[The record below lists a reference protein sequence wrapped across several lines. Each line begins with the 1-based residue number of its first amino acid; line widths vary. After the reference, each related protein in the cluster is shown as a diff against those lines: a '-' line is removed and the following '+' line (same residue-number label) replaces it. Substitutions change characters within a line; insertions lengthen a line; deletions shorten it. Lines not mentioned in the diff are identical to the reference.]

1 MMGALDF
8 QDTWTTMPQT
18 EGIAVPRLRDD
29 RHRNLQA
36 YAAMTG
42 QSILIL
48 DPGKCCAG
56 TPVNAQ
62 CANRIVKAVQEAH
75 LTVVLPTEVEG
86 VERVHANEKRWVAD
100 LRGAIAST
108 GKQSQY
114 WHWQPAETS
123 NEKGALPCQFE
134 VPQNMRH

>member
-8 QDTWTTMPQT
+8 QDTWQT
-18 EGIAVPRLRDD
+18 LSETKGLAVPRLRDD

-36 YAAMTG
+36 YAAMNG

-56 TPVNAQ
+56 TPVNGQ
-62 CANRIVKAVQEAH
+62 CANRIVEAVKQAQ

-86 VERVHANEKRWVAD
+86 VERVHANEKTMGVRPSVCY
-100 LRGAIAST
+100 
-108 GKQSQY
+108 SQ
-114 WHWQPAETS
+114 QRNTES
-123 NEKGALPCQFE
+123 LLALATK
-134 VPQNMRH
+134 

>member
-1 MMGALDF
+1 MSALDF
-8 QDTWTTMPQT
+8 QDTWQNHA
-18 EGIAVPRLRDD
+18 EYKGIAVPRLRDD

-36 YAAMTG
+36 YAAMKG

-62 CANRIVKAVQEAH
+62 CANRIVKAVEQAQ

-100 LRGAIAST
+100 LRSAINST
-108 GKQSQY
+108 GTQSEY
-114 WHWQPAETS
+114 WHWQQSGVTDEVGP
-123 NEKGALPCQFE
+123 LPCQFE
-134 VPQNMRH
+134 VPQNMRR